1 MTPIRTEGAS
11 VLQKVDRTMSAVM
24 ALYSTF
30 FLVLLAGTGP
40 PVESKILSGRRYES
54 PFSVEELLNL
64 VIPKKQSQ
72 DIDMDPCKSP
82 AFIGD
87 IAYPEG
93 NKTKKG
99 KKGFRDNFDVRDT
112 ISEPR
117 VGRGLS
123 LDDSIGKGFLKRK
136 NYKHNTHENSVDKL
150 DTSSVNRVKWPR
162 KVKKHKS
169 KSIHQKVA
177 TQAKIS
183 TTKYSDYSGPKV
195 RMHPDDEKILQRVGT
210 FNSSIRNHILMPEET
225 TEHLIRHRRSRRRKL
240 FRSHKS
246 KMKLYRHDGFEPD
259 IDDQDRTRVKR
270 AATARPERIWDYA
283 VIPYEI
289 DSNFSGVHKA
299 LFKQA
304 MRHWENYTC
313 IQFVERTSEHPN
325 WIVFTERPCGCCSFV
340 GKRGNGPQAISIGKN
355 CDKFGIVV
363 HELGHVVGF
372 WHEHTRPD
380 RDNWVE
386 IKRENVMIGQ
396 EYNFNKLTSEEVN
409 SLGLRYDY
417 DSIMHYARNTFS
429 KGTYLDTILPKSD
442 LPENQAAMPEIGQRI
457 RLSKGD
463 ILQTTAL
470 YECPAC
476 GKTYQETSAKFASPQ
491 YNLYTPPSGV
501 EPVHFKKGDQCQW
514 RILATHGEKIILN
527 ITSLD
532 IPASVNC
539 QLDYLEVR
547 DGYWYK
553 SDLLAKL
560 CGNKIPAA
568 IISTGS
574 RMLLTYKTHNLS
586 PDHKGFTAQ
595 YEAVCG
601 GDLDMETGQLE
612 SPNFPEDYQP
622 NKECIWRIKVPE
634 DFQVALKFQSF
645 EIENHD
651 NCVYDFLEIRD
662 GENSSADLIG
672 TFCGY
677 KMPKDIKS
685 TSNSLW
691 IKFVSDG
698 SVQKAGF
705 SASFMK
711 EYDECHSPDHGCE
724 HECINTLG
732 GYSCSCRIGYELHS
746 DDKRCE
752 NACGGIIDTANGTIT
767 SPSFPDI
774 YPSNKNCIWEIIA
787 PPQWRITINFTHFDI
802 EGNNQDCEYDSL
814 TISSKMGSEEA
825 RNHGLFCGNKLPPVI
840 TSEGNSLRLEFLSD
854 NSVQKNGFAAIF
866 FTDKDECATDNG
878 GCQHVCRNT
887 IGAYYCSCHQ
897 GFVLHENG
905 HDCKEGGCK
914 HEIKAAKGEISS
926 PHYPD
931 YYPAKKECVW
941 IFSTTPGHRIKLLFT
956 EFELEPHQECA
967 YDHIVVYDGHTTDE
981 QILGRFCGSKLP
993 HPLIATD
1000 STMLLVFKSDASVQR
1015 KGFMAEH
1022 MTVCG
1027 GHLTALE
1034 SSSQIFSH
1042 AKFGDV
1048 NYDNKEDCDWII
1060 EATQGKN
1067 VHLSF
1072 LTFEL
1077 EDEQDCGYDFIEV
1090 FSGYDDSGPSY
1101 GRFCGN
1107 KIPPEIIS
1115 VDEALLL
1122 RFKSDDTINSKGFSA
1137 NFVIIDE
1144 SDNKDYE
1151 YFDKPKV
1158 IRGY

>member
-1 MTPIRTEGAS
+1 
-11 VLQKVDRTMSAVM
+11 M
-24 ALYSTF
+24 AGPLIP
-30 FLVLLAGTGP
+30 LLLALACGP
-40 PVESKILSGRRYES
+40 PAFSRQLAGRRYTS
-54 PFSVEELLNL
+54 PFSVEELLSL
-64 VIPKKQSQ
+64 VLPPKQSLDQ
-72 DIDMDPCKSP
+72 DLDPCKSP
-82 AFIGD
+82 AFLGD
-87 IAYPEG
+87 IVYPEANLTIVKLG
-93 NKTKKG
+93 VEE
-99 KKGFRDNFDVRDT
+99 DFDVRDT
-112 ISEPR
+112 MSEAR
-117 VGRGLS
+117 VQLGRT
-123 LDDSIGKGFLKRK
+123 GKM
-136 NYKHNTHENSVDKL
+136 SVEATRSKQRRWHHS
-150 DTSSVNRVKWPR
+150 TSANLRSPDGRSRVQ
-162 KVKKHKS
+162 S
-169 KSIHQKVA
+169 KSER
-177 TQAKIS
+177 QARKGS
-183 TTKYSDYSGPKV
+183 SFKLANP
-195 RMHPDDEKILQRVGT
+195 RLHPDNERILQKAGGWTSATSRSKTGQFQTV
-210 FNSSIRNHILMPEET
+210 
-225 TEHLIRHRRSRRRKL
+225 RHRRSRLGRRRRMLRTPPKPKDL
-240 FRSHKS
+240 
-246 KMKLYRHDGFEPD
+246 P
-259 IDDQDRTRVKR
+259 RTRNKR
-270 AATARPERIWDYA
+270 AATARPERIWDFA

-313 IQFVERTSEHPN
+313 IQFVERTSDHPN

-386 IKRENVMIGQ
+386 IKRENVMVGQ
-396 EYNFNKLTSEEVN
+396 EYNFNQLTSEEVN

-429 KGTYLDTILPKSD
+429 KGTYLDTILPRAD
-442 LPENQAAMPEIGQRI
+442 IPQNQATMPEIGQRI

-463 ILQTTAL
+463 ILQTSAL

-476 GKTYQETSAKFASPQ
+476 GRTYQETTAKFGSPQ
-491 YNLYTPPSGV
+491 FTAVYSPPSGV
-501 EPVHFKKGDQCQW
+501 DPVLFKKGDKCQW

-527 ITSLD
+527 ITSLN
-532 IPASVNC
+532 IPASANC

-553 SDLLAKL
+553 SPLLAKL
-560 CGNKIPAA
+560 CGDSIPAPV
-568 IISTGS
+568 ISTGS
-574 RMLLTYKTHNLS
+574 RMMLTYRTHDQS
-586 PDHKGFTAQ
+586 PDHMGFTAQ

-622 NKECIWRIKVPE
+622 NKECIWKIQVPE

-651 NCVYDFLEIRD
+651 NCVYDYLEIRD
-662 GENSSADLIG
+662 GDTYGADLIG

-814 TISSKMGSEEA
+814 AVTSKMGSEEA
-825 RNHGLFCGNKLPPVI
+825 RNHGLYCGNKLPPVI

-887 IGAYYCSCHQ
+887 VGAYYCSCHQ

-905 HDCKEGGCK
+905 HGCKEGGCK
-914 HEIKAAKGEISS
+914 HEVTASRGEISS

-967 YDHIVVYDGHTTDE
+967 YDHIVVYDGHTTTQ

-993 HPLIATD
+993 HPLIATE
-1000 STMLLVFKSDASVQR
+1000 SSMLLVFKSDASVQR

-1027 GHLTALE
+1027 GHLTAGE
-1034 SSSQIFSH
+1034 TASQIFSH
-1042 AKFGDV
+1042 AKAGDV
-1048 NYDNKEDCDWII
+1048 NYENKEDCDWII
-1060 EATQGKN
+1060 EATPGRN

-1077 EDEQDCGYDFIEV
+1077 EDEQECGYDFIEV

-1137 NFVIIDE
+1137 SYVIIDE
-1144 SDNKDYE
+1144 SQGRDYE
-1151 YFDKPKV
+1151 YTDKTIPS
-1158 IRGY
+1158 